1 MYSKNNVKMNAE
13 KKAVKAPKY
22 GLAKLSVGVASVLL
36 GTTLVYGANA
46 QADVTTPYNDPNK
59 PAAVN
64 SGAASDASKVT
75 SAEVNDASDAA
86 VKAHSAVDA
95 QKDVVAS
102 ASDALSSAQA
112 ANSAVGNVSKAEN
125 AYNTAASAAQ
135 SAFDASVKDQTKNV
149 DPAQSAYEAA
159 AEQEAAWQNKYAAQY
174 DQFNKFAAQNAKDY
188 PTAVAAQ
195 KLAQQN
201 YNEASDAVKTQKST
215 VEDAQAVQAAAA
227 RKVANLIR
235 AGYAETSP
243 EYVAANNALQK
254 ANTALANAQAALA
267 NYNGLLVSL
276 DKQLKAA
283 NQKVDDLKKALDYD
297 NGKFTPDPV
306 KDAEFLN
313 MMNAKKGH
321 DALPVLKA
329 KYEAAQAKHNLLY
342 QAYQDAEQAKSDAY
356 QVWQQTMLDNNLLT
370 PAQKVELNN
379 QLEQAQAQN
388 AADKTAM
395 NKAAEKAGVKAIQ
408 DDINILNGGLKND
421 AINVANNQKKV
432 DAAQKAV
439 DADQAAVKAAQEA
452 VVAAQKAVDA
462 EPDVYK
468 NDGNDESTVAEVQL
482 NQAKENLKKANDS
495 LRDDKAALESAQDDL
510 SVAQLIQ
517 TRHQNQVVAKQ
528 AELAKKAAASKEYT
542 DAKAAYDK
550 STQKVTDLKDK
561 LEAAKTTEE
570 GAKDALDKVAKAQ
583 DKYNKAVD
591 KLAALEAAA
600 KTADNVYATL
610 YKALNGEEPSDQGKT
625 DDNKGNEDTN
635 KGNEDTNKGN
645 EDANKGNED
654 TNKGNEDANK
664 GDEDANKGNED
675 ANKGNEDA
683 NKGNEDANK
692 GNEDANKGNEDAN
705 KGASDVTL
713 KGGAQVKLGA
723 SKALY
728 KAAAQNAAQNN
739 VSQPKHLPQ
748 TGNESAVAATGLGVA
763 ALVGMLGLA
772 GASKRRA

>member
-13 KKAVKAPKY
+13 KKAVKSPKY

-59 PAAVN
+59 PAAVKDN
-64 SGAASDASKVT
+64 NAATDATKVT

-112 ANSAVGNVSKAEN
+112 TNSAVGNVSKAEN
-125 AYNTAASAAQ
+125 AYKAAASATQ
-135 SAFDASVKDQTKNV
+135 SAFDASVKDQTENV

-159 AEQEAAWQNKYAAQY
+159 AEQEVAWQNKYAAKY
-174 DQFNKFAAQNAKDY
+174 DEFNKFAAQNAKDY
-188 PTAVAAQ
+188 PTAVATQ

-201 YNEASDAVKTQKST
+201 YNEASDAVETQKST

-235 AGYAETSP
+235 AGYDKTSP

-254 ANTALANAQAALA
+254 ANTTLANAQASLA
-267 NYNGLLVSL
+267 NYNALLAKL
-276 DKQLKAA
+276 DKALKQA
-283 NQKVDDLKKALDYD
+283 NKNVDDLKKALDYD

-342 QAYQDAEQAKSDAY
+342 QDYQDAKQAKSDAY
-356 QVWQQTMLDNNLLT
+356 KVWQQTMLDNNLLT
-370 PAQKVELNN
+370 PAQKVKLNN
-379 QLEQAQAQN
+379 QLKQAQDQN

-395 NKAAEKAGVKAIQ
+395 DNAAVKAGVKAIQ
-408 DDINILNGGLKND
+408 DDIKILNGGLKND

-432 DAAQKAV
+432 DDAQKAV

-452 VVAAQKAVDA
+452 VVAAQKAFDA
-462 EPDVYK
+462 EPEAYK
-468 NDGNDESTVAEVQL
+468 NNGKKDTVAEVQL
-482 NQAKENLKKANDS
+482 GQAKEQLKNAKEQLSKDNAT
-495 LRDDKAALESAQDDL
+495 LQSAQDDL
-510 SVAQLIQ
+510 TVAQLIQ
-517 TRHQNQVVAKQ
+517 TRHQNLVAAKQ
-528 AELAKKAAASKEYT
+528 AELIKKAAASKEYT

-550 STQKVTDLKDK
+550 SAQKVTDLKDK

-570 GAKDALDKVAKAQ
+570 GAKDALTKVAKAQ
-583 DKYNKAVD
+583 DKYNQAVD
-591 KLAALEAAA
+591 KLAALEVAA

-625 DDNKGNEDTN
+625 DDNKGNGEDTKTDDN
-635 KGNEDTNKGN
+635 KGNGEDTKTDDNKGN
-645 EDANKGNED
+645 GSVDVNKG
-654 TNKGNEDANK
+654 ANDQK
-664 GDEDANKGNED
+664 A
-675 ANKGNEDA
+675 
-683 NKGNEDANK
+683 
-692 GNEDANKGNEDAN
+692 DAN

-713 KGGAQVKLGA
+713 KGANGKMVAQVKLA
-723 SKALY
+723 AP
-728 KAAAQNAAQNN
+728 KAATQAA
-739 VSQPKHLPQ
+739 VKATTLPQ
-748 TGNESAVAATGLGVA
+748 AGNESAVAATGLGVA